1 MYRINI
7 HSSYPPSDSLLS
19 KNLLCNHTNYPPTG
33 IKARSQMTTTKVVF
47 DDTIAAFE
55 EVEFVSRVMM
65 VSEVGKKK
73 GD

>member
-1 MYRINI
+1 
-7 HSSYPPSDSLLS
+7 
-19 KNLLCNHTNYPPTG
+19 
-33 IKARSQMTTTKVVF
+33 MTMTKVEF
-47 DDTIAAFE
+47 DDAIRCFE